1 MLTGFEESD
10 DKTVLKFNR
19 KFDTCDP
26 KDKKIEVRQVFI
38 EKNQVNGNF
47 YFTVTVEYPDKVIR
61 QLLRSVVFRT
71 MSAHY
76 C

>member
-1 MLTGFEESD
+1 MPPEDEENNYVLTGFEESD

-38 EKNQVNGNF
+38 EKNRINRN
-47 YFTVTVEYPDKVIR
+47 YFFALTVGLLKKVI
-61 QLLRSVVFRT
+61 FRFRP
-71 MSAHY
+71 A
-76 C
+76 

>member
-1 MLTGFEESD
+1 MPPLDKENNYVLTGFEESD

-38 EKNQVNGNF
+38 EKNRINRN
-47 YFTVTVEYPDKVIR
+47 YFFALTVGLLKKVI
-61 QLLRSVVFRT
+61 FRFRP
-71 MSAHY
+71 A
-76 C
+76 